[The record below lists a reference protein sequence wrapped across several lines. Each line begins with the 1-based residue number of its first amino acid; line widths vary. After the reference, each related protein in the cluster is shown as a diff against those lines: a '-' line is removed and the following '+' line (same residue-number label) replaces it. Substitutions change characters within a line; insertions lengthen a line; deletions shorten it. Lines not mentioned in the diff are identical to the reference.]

1 MNYLIIGNSAAAVGT
16 VEGIRS
22 VDAQSKITI
31 VSDEKYH
38 TYSRPLISYYLEGK
52 VDLQKMKYR
61 PDDFYEKNDVE
72 LITGIKAEKINVEKK
87 SVLLSDGRDL
97 LYDKLCV
104 CTGSSPF
111 LPAFKGIEMV
121 SPHFSFMTLDDALS
135 LEKALTPNS
144 RVFIIGAGLIG
155 LKCAEGI
162 SARCRS
168 VTVTDLS
175 DRVLS
180 SVLDEKASELVAAH
194 LEKSGIKL
202 LLGNSVSEF
211 SGNTAIMKNG
221 ETVDFDILV
230 TAVGVRANT
239 ALIKDAGGET
249 GRGIT
254 VNTQMKTSLPDIY
267 AAGDCCEEYD
277 ISADN
282 IKLISI
288 LPDAYLGGETAGIN
302 MAGGKKA
309 FTDSIPMNSIG
320 FFGLHIMTAG
330 AYTGEIYKAEEN
342 RNLKEL
348 FFSDNRLNG
357 FILVGD
363 TDKAGIYTSLI
374 RNQTPLSSIDFEL
387 VKQDPTLIAFER
399 DERKTKLGGEV

>member
-52 VDLQKMKYR
+52 ADLQKMKYR

-72 LITGIKAEKINVEKK
+72 LITGVKAEKINVEKK
-87 SVLLSDGRDL
+87 SALLSDGREIF
-97 LYDKLCV
+97 YDKLCV

-111 LPAFKGIEMV
+111 LPAFKGIETV

-162 SARCRS
+162 AARCRS

-194 LEKSGIKL
+194 LEKNGIKL

-211 SGNTAIMKNG
+211 SGNTALMKNG

-239 ALIKDAGGET
+239 ALIKNAGGET

-342 RNLKEL
+342 GNLKEL

-357 FILVGD
+357 FILVGG

-374 RNQTPLSSIDFEL
+374 RNQTPLNSIDFEL